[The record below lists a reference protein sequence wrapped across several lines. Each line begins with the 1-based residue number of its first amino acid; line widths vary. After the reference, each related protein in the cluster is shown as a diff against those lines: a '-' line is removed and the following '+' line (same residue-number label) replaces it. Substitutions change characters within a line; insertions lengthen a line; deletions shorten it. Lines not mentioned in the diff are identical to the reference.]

1 MGHVQIDYTKMGLV
15 VIIGVRKKM
24 KVVYREST
32 FTFIYYGG
40 EIEISRIIN
49 NHIWDVGFLRIYL
62 GLLHSSANY
71 LSVVFLNFEQF

>member
-24 KVVYREST
+24 KFIYREST
-32 FTFIYYGG
+32 FTFIYYSG

-49 NHIWDVGFLRIYL
+49 NHIWDVE
-62 GLLHSSANY
+62 S
-71 LSVVFLNFEQF
+71 LNI